1 MSWQA
6 IVLRFGA
13 VVAIATTGAAPALAQ
28 QTSPPQ
34 TTVIGVDYAD
44 QANQQPDQ
52 QRVFEYTDFFTRA
65 VTVHTGDTLN
75 FRAAPGSFHIVALAP
90 DEASG
95 RAAYPVGLPDPLD
108 KAPATGTGGPKIDLG
123 PSNFSITGGSTHGGG
138 TIAQNPNGPPVCGTA
153 APGQQPCTFKGGDDI
168 EIAGPNPGVDAAGN
182 PAPSDWKIVINAPPG
197 TYSYFCYIH
206 PGMNGTLTVVAPS
219 QPATTQAQ
227 IDAASATQFA
237 ADRDAALAAEKA
249 ANVPTFTGGAPGT
262 RTYQVNVG
270 IGTDKVAIDEMLP
283 RQAPTLSPG
292 DKVQY
297 LWKDPHNVH
306 TVCFPTDSKQLP
318 APFGFNCGTSFQSP
332 PEGNAPPSG
341 PPCMLPGA
349 TRPDFIGDPGN
360 TPSGTALANPTAIVD
375 SGVIFGTAYNVPG
388 PQQWSVVVNA
398 STKAGTYRYQCLVH
412 DWMQGSLTV
421 VAGASVTTPPAQV
434 PAQIPAQMPNTGGG
448 GNTALF
454 GGLALLGLLTIGI
467 GGAKLA
473 TQRR

>member
-6 IVLRFGA
+6 IVVRVGA
-13 VVAIATTGAAPALAQ
+13 VVAFATTGAVPALAQ

-34 TTVIGVDYAD
+34 TLVVGVDYAD
-44 QANQQPDQ
+44 RANQQPDQ

-75 FRAAPGSFHIVALAP
+75 FRAAPGSFHIIALAP
-90 DEASG
+90 NEAAG
-95 RAAYPVGLPDPLD
+95 RAAYPVGFPDPLD
-108 KAPATGTGGPKIDLG
+108 KSPATGTGGPKIDLG

-138 TIAQNPNGPPVCGTA
+138 TVAQNPNGPPVCGTA
-153 APGQQPCTFKGGDDI
+153 APGQQPCVFKGGDDV
-168 EIAGPNPGVDAAGN
+168 ENAGPNPGLDAAGN

-227 IDAASATQFA
+227 IDAATPAQFA
-237 ADRDAALAAEKA
+237 ADRDAALAAEKV

-262 RTYQVNVG
+262 RTYKVNVG

-283 RQAPTLSPG
+283 RQVPTLSPG

-297 LWKDPHNVH
+297 LWSDPHNVH
-306 TVCFPTDSKQLP
+306 TVSFPTDSQQLP

-349 TRPDFIGDPGN
+349 TQPDFIADPGN
-360 TPSGTALANPTAIVD
+360 APSGTALANPTAIVD
-375 SGVIFGTAYNVPG
+375 SGVIFGSAYNIPG

-398 STKAGTYRYQCLVH
+398 STKAGTYNYQCLVH
-412 DWMQGSLTV
+412 DWMQGSFTV
-421 VAGASVTTPPAQV
+421 VAGANAATPPAQV

-448 GNTALF
+448 GNAALF
-454 GGLALLGLLTIGI
+454 GGLALLGLLTIGM
-467 GGAKLA
+467 GGARLA